1 MQTIRRLYFYTVALV
16 SLEVV
21 LWGSIGLLRS
31 FFSGQEIGG
40 GGVERLASALALIL
54 VGVPVFLIHW
64 GAVQRSLSRDLEER
78 SARLRAV
85 FLYGTLLATLVP
97 VAQNILALI
106 NRALFGLLNLDPLR
120 MVIGGGQDWAD
131 NLVAILANLAAG
143 FYFAR
148 IVKADWQSNP
158 NGDDYPDV
166 RRLYRLIWLLYG
178 LVFVAAGLGQIVFFL
193 LSVWGVIGNALPV
206 QLANGL
212 AFLLVGT
219 PLWLAVSRDVQRAQ
233 AEPAE
238 RDSIMR
244 LTFLY
249 LLVLISVIG
258 TLAATGQAIY
268 EILRAVLGSGVDGV
282 ELLGD
287 LALPFSTFIPFGL
300 IWFYYRRSLE
310 VVLGAA
316 PASAAHNGA
325 AEEPLGGKFD
335 LRRADLRRLFG
346 YLLAALGLGAA
357 FSGLQALLSSLLELG
372 VGSGS
377 LGLGG
382 LRNHLAGAIAALL
395 VGSPVWINYWRPA
408 MKEAGMDS
416 EAGDLARRSI
426 IRRSYLYLALF
437 VGVLGVMFSA
447 GALLYQ
453 LIRSL
458 LGDPADNLLLIVLQQ
473 LTTLLLFGALLGY
486 HWFCLRAD
494 NRLAEQSL
502 ARRYAQYPVLVLAP
516 DESEFGAL
524 LSQAIQKQAPGLP
537 VAVHPL
543 SQGVPDAS
551 LSAARAVILTAE
563 MVSRPSEALRL
574 WLQGYAGERL
584 VLAEPAK
591 NWYWFPAGPNS
602 IPSMARQ
609 AAQVVAR
616 LAEGEAVAMRRES
629 PAWQPVV
636 YVMAALFSI
645 QLILGLLIFI
655 VSSLFQ

>member
-1 MQTIRRLYFYTVALV
+1 MQTIRRLYFYAVAMV

-31 FFSGQEIGG
+31 FFGGQEIGG
-40 GGVERLASALALIL
+40 GGAERLAGALALIL
-54 VGVPVFLIHW
+54 VGIPVFLIHW
-64 GAVQRSLSRDLEER
+64 GAVQRSLAHDPAER

-85 FLYGTLLATLVP
+85 FLYGTLLTTLVP
-97 VAQNILALI
+97 VAQNLLALI

-120 MVIGGGQDWAD
+120 MVIGGGQDWLD

-148 IVKADWQSNP
+148 IVKGDWQSNP
-158 NGDDYPDV
+158 TSDDYPEI

-178 LVFVAAGLGQIVFFL
+178 LVFVAVGLGQIVYFL
-193 LSVWGVIGNALPV
+193 LSVWGVIGEALPV

-219 PLWLAVSRDVQRAQ
+219 PLWLAISREIQRTL

-238 RDSIMR
+238 RDSMMR
-244 LTFLY
+244 VTFLY

-258 TLAATGQAIY
+258 TLAAAGQAIF
-268 EILRAVLGSGVDGV
+268 EILKALLGVRVDGI

-287 LALPFSTFIPFGL
+287 LALPFSTLIPFGL
-300 IWFYYRRSLE
+300 IWFYYGRSLE
-310 VVLGAA
+310 VVLSTSAMPAA
-316 PASAAHNGA
+316 PNEAADESP
-325 AEEPLGGKFD
+325 AEKLN
-335 LRRADLRRLFG
+335 LRQADLRRLYG
-346 YLLAALGLGAA
+346 YVLAALGLGAA

-372 VGSGS
+372 VGSSS

-382 LRNHLAGAIAALL
+382 LRNQLAGAIAALL
-395 VGSPVWINYWRPA
+395 VGLPVWITQWRLA
-408 MKEAGMDS
+408 MREAGRDN
-416 EAGDLARRSI
+416 EAGDLARRSL

-437 VGVLGVMFSA
+437 AGVLGVMFSA

-458 LGDPADNLLLIVLQQ
+458 LGDPVDNLLLVALQQ
-473 LTTLLLFGALLGY
+473 LATLLLFGALLGY
-486 HWFCLRAD
+486 HWLCLQAD
-494 NRLAEQSL
+494 NRLAEQNL
-502 ARRYAQYPVLVLAP
+502 ARRYAQYPVLILAP
-516 DESEFGAL
+516 EASEFGAL

-563 MVSRPSEALRL
+563 MVGRPSEALRL
-574 WLQGYAGERL
+574 WLQGYGGERL

-616 LAEGEAVAMRRES
+616 LAEGEVVATRRES

-655 VSSLFQ
+655 ASSLF

>member
-1 MQTIRRLYFYTVALV
+1 MQTIRRLYFYAVALV

-40 GGVERLASALALIL
+40 GGVERLAGALALIL

-64 GAVQRSLSRDLEER
+64 GAVQRSLARDPEER

-97 VAQNILALI
+97 VAQNLLALI

-120 MVIGGGQDWAD
+120 MVIGGGQDWVD

-148 IVKADWQSNP
+148 IVKGDWQSNP
-158 NGDDYPDV
+158 AGDDYHEI
-166 RRLYRLIWLLYG
+166 RRLYRIIWLLYG
-178 LVFVAAGLGQIVFFL
+178 LVFVGAGLGQIVYFL
-193 LSVWGVIGNALPV
+193 LSVWGVVGGALPV

-219 PLWLAVSRDVQRAQ
+219 PLWLAAGREIQRAQ
-233 AEPAE
+233 AESAE

-249 LLVLISVIG
+249 LLVLISVIVA
-258 TLAATGQAIY
+258 LAAAGQAIY
-268 EILRAVLGSGVDGV
+268 EILRALLSGRLNGV
-282 ELLGD
+282 ELLSN
-287 LALPFSTFIPFGL
+287 LALPSSIFIPLGL
-300 IWFYYRRSLE
+300 IWLYYGHSLKA
-310 VVLGAA
+310 VLSAV
-316 PASAAHNGA
+316 PASVAPNGA
-325 AEEPLGGKFD
+325 AEAGLASRLS
-335 LRRADLRRLFG
+335 LRRLDLRRLYG
-346 YLLAALGLGAA
+346 YVLAALGLGAA
-357 FSGLQALLSSLLELG
+357 FSGLQALLSNLLELV

-382 LRNHLAGAIAALL
+382 LRNQLAGAIAALL
-395 VGSPVWINYWRPA
+395 VGLPVWITHWRLA
-408 MKEAGMDS
+408 IREAGRDS
-416 EAGDLARRSI
+416 EAGDLARRSL

-437 VGVLGVMFSA
+437 AGVLGVMFSA

-458 LGDPADNLLLIVLQQ
+458 LGDPADNLSLIVLQQ
-473 LTTLLLFGALLGY
+473 LATLLLFGALLGY

-494 NRLAEQSL
+494 NQLAELSL
-502 ARRYAQYPVLVLAP
+502 ARRYAQYPVLILAP

-543 SQGVPDAS
+543 SLGVPDAS

-563 MVSRPSEALRL
+563 MVSRPSESLRL
-574 WLQGYAGERL
+574 WLQGYSGERL

-609 AAQVVAR
+609 AAQLVAR
-616 LAEGEAVAMRRES
+616 LAEGELVATRRES
-629 PAWQPVV
+629 PVWQPVV

-645 QLILGLLIFI
+645 ELILGLLIFI
-655 VSSLFQ
+655 ASSLFQ

>member
-1 MQTIRRLYFYTVALV
+1 MQTIRRLYFYAVAMV

-31 FFSGQEIGG
+31 FFGGQEIGG
-40 GGVERLASALALIL
+40 GGAERLAGALALIL
-54 VGVPVFLIHW
+54 VGIPVFLIHW
-64 GAVQRSLSRDLEER
+64 GAVQRSLAHDPAER

-85 FLYGTLLATLVP
+85 FLYGTLLTTLVP
-97 VAQNILALI
+97 VAQYLLALI

-120 MVIGGGQDWAD
+120 MVIGGGQDWLD

-148 IVKADWQSNP
+148 IVKGDWQSNP
-158 NGDDYPDV
+158 TSDDYPEI

-178 LVFVAAGLGQIVFFL
+178 LVFVAVGLGQIVYFL
-193 LSVWGVIGNALPV
+193 LSVWGVIGEALPV

-219 PLWLAVSRDVQRAQ
+219 PLWLAISREIQRTL

-238 RDSIMR
+238 RDSMMR
-244 LTFLY
+244 VTFLY

-258 TLAATGQAIY
+258 TLAAAGQAIF
-268 EILRAVLGSGVDGV
+268 EILKALLGVRVDGI

-287 LALPFSTFIPFGL
+287 LALPFSTLIPFGL
-300 IWFYYRRSLE
+300 IWFYYGRSLE
-310 VVLGAA
+310 VVLSTSAMPAA
-316 PASAAHNGA
+316 PNEAADESP
-325 AEEPLGGKFD
+325 AEKLN
-335 LRRADLRRLFG
+335 LRQADLRRLYG
-346 YLLAALGLGAA
+346 YVLAALGLGAA

-372 VGSGS
+372 VGSSS

-382 LRNHLAGAIAALL
+382 LRNQLAGAIAALL
-395 VGSPVWINYWRPA
+395 VGLPVWITQWRLA
-408 MKEAGMDS
+408 MREAGRDN
-416 EAGDLARRSI
+416 EAGDLARRSL

-437 VGVLGVMFSA
+437 AGVLGVMFSA

-458 LGDPADNLLLIVLQQ
+458 LGDPVDNLLLVALQQ
-473 LTTLLLFGALLGY
+473 LATLLLFGALLGY
-486 HWFCLRAD
+486 HWLCLQAD
-494 NRLAEQSL
+494 NRLAEQNL
-502 ARRYAQYPVLVLAP
+502 ARRYAQYPVLILAP
-516 DESEFGAL
+516 EASEFGAL

-563 MVSRPSEALRL
+563 MVGRPSEALRL
-574 WLQGYAGERL
+574 WLQGYGGERL

-616 LAEGEAVAMRRES
+616 LAEGEVVATRRES

-655 VSSLFQ
+655 ASSLF